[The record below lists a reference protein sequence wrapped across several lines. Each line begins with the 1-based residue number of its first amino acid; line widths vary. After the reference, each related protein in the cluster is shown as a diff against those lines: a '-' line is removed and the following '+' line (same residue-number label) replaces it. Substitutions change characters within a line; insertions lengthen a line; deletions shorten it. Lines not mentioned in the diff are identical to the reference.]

1 MMVCEKNLTRS
12 SSNSSQTLQPKPILS
27 NDSLIFT
34 IIVGDDNKRFSSLRS
49 STNNN
54 QPNVADAKT
63 NIAAASIAGDKKPQK
78 AGPKARKPI
87 DLGAAANFAQQ
98 STQHSTRQA
107 EKSSVS
113 NTIDLFGTD
122 GGETINSTP
131 QQPSSLVIT
140 GDDDFNPR
148 GSIR

>member
-1 MMVCEKNLTRS
+1 M
-12 SSNSSQTLQPKPILS
+12 
-27 NDSLIFT
+27 
-34 IIVGDDNKRFSSLRS
+34 GDDNKRFSSLRS

-63 NIAAASIAGDKKPQK
+63 NNAASIVGDKKPQK
-78 AGPKARKPI
+78 AGLKARKPI

-98 STQHSTRQA
+98 STHSSTRQA
-107 EKSSVS
+107 GKSSAS

-122 GGETINSTP
+122 GGETTHSTP

-140 GDDDFNPR
+140 GDDDFDPR
-148 GSIR
+148 GSSRYVVLR

>member
-1 MMVCEKNLTRS
+1 M
-12 SSNSSQTLQPKPILS
+12 
-27 NDSLIFT
+27 
-34 IIVGDDNKRFSSLRS
+34 GDDNKRFSSLRS

-63 NIAAASIAGDKKPQK
+63 NNAAASIVGDKKPQK
-78 AGPKARKPI
+78 AGLKARKPI

-98 STQHSTRQA
+98 STHSSIRQA
-107 EKSSVS
+107 GKSSVS

-122 GGETINSTP
+122 GGGTTHSTP

-140 GDDDFNPR
+140 GDDDFDPR
-148 GSIR
+148 GSSRYVVLR

>member
-1 MMVCEKNLTRS
+1 MGFKGGFDS
-12 SSNSSQTLQPKPILS
+12 SWQDKWPSS
-27 NDSLIFT
+27 
-34 IIVGDDNKRFSSLRS
+34 VGDDNKRFSSLRS

-63 NIAAASIAGDKKPQK
+63 NNAAASIVGDKKPQK

-107 EKSSVS
+107 KSLKKLDPKPENRLILVLLQTLPNNLLNILLAKQKASKS
-113 NTIDLFGTD
+113 WTQSQKTD
-122 GGETINSTP
+122 
-131 QQPSSLVIT
+131 
-140 GDDDFNPR
+140 
-148 GSIR
+148 